1 MALPWSFVSKN
12 TNSKQQITNKFQ
24 IPIFNDQNRI
34 KKRTS
39 NIGHRT
45 SNVELWYA
53 FGVSILL
60 KKGAKRHP
68 HSMFDVERS
77 MFDVHLFPV

>member
-12 TNSKQQITNKFQ
+12 TNSKHQITNKSQ
-24 IPIFNDQNRI
+24 ISIFNDQNRI

-39 NIGHRT
+39 NIEHRT

-53 FGVSILL
+53 LGVSILL
-60 KKGAKRHP
+60 KKRSEATP
-68 HSMFDVERS
+68 TLDVRC
-77 MFDVHLFPV
+77 